1 MRKRDAILKSVLAIS
16 ALAINGASGAS
27 SLLLLQPIDLPGSAL
42 PSVATVRGGFVLTT
56 QQRDGSD
63 AQLTFAELDRD
74 GNMRRRGTIAEGR
87 NWFVNWADFPSLVE
101 TDDGDWVSF
110 FLAKSDPNQPY
121 AYDVRLVRSKDRGQT
136 WSAPLTVHDDG
147 TSTEHGF
154 VTLLP
159 AGGNDV
165 LVSWLDARHGAAM
178 AGDGD
183 HEHEGSHTAIHAAR
197 VDGAMRVVAHWELD
211 ELTCDCCNTD
221 GRRIGNDSWIVYRNR
236 SPEEIRDI
244 HAVRFDGTGWSLPK
258 RVLRDDWKITGCPV
272 NGPAMASLDG
282 LPLVFWPTQQ
292 GTSTVLRLALHDH
305 GFVDLGVIERGEGV
319 LGRVDAVAFGRDQAL
334 LSWLG
339 VDGDETVLR
348 VGLIDAAGKVLE
360 IHDVTRLPPGR
371 MTGIPR
377 LAAMGRQALVVWTD
391 ASAAPALKIRGALIR
406 ALDTD

>member
-1 MRKRDAILKSVLAIS
+1 MRSRLGLIPFLVVLT
-16 ALAINGASGAS
+16 G
-27 SLLLLQPIDLPGSAL
+27 LLLSDGSFASNSLTLQAIELPGSAQ
-42 PSVATVRGGFVLTT
+42 PSVATIRGGFVLTT
-56 QQRDGSD
+56 QQQDGPI
-63 AQLTFAELDRD
+63 AQLTYAELDRD

-87 NWFVNWADFPSLVE
+87 SWFVNWADFPSLVE

-110 FLAKSDPNQPY
+110 FLQKSNPDLPY
-121 AYDVRLVRSKDRGQT
+121 AYDVRLVRSKDRGKT
-136 WSAPLTVHDDG
+136 WSPPLTVHDDG
-147 TSTEHGF
+147 THTEHGF

-165 LVSWLDARHGAAM
+165 LVSWLDARHGAAS
-178 AGDGD
+178 AGGD
-183 HEHEGSHTAIHAAR
+183 EHAHGGAHTAVHAAV
-197 VDGAMRVVAHWELD
+197 VDGAMRVREHWELD

-221 GRRIGNDSWIVYRNR
+221 GRRIGSDSWIVYRNR
-236 SPEEIRDI
+236 SPEDIRDI
-244 HAVRFDGTGWSLPK
+244 YAIRFDGSDWSLPK

-272 NGPAMASLDG
+272 NGPALASLDG

-292 GTSTVLRLALHDH
+292 GQSTVLRLALHDK

-371 MTGIPR
+371 MTGMPR
-377 LAAMGRQALVVWTD
+377 LAAMGRRALLVWTVPGNDED
-391 ASAAPALKIRGALIR
+391 ARVHGATIKWIVE
-406 ALDTD
+406 